1 MKNKLRK
8 WFEKY
13 RTFQVFN
20 IVVYWSGY
28 LQIYTN
34 MRGIEK
40 HRWWTIIPSVTV
52 GYKNDIRELN
62 ISLSFLCYL
71 VLIKIQKQDGTFVS
85 VIAEIADTEESR
97 TYGFMN
103 RKKIPDGTGMLFV
116 FDYDQ
121 ILSFWMK
128 NTPSPLS
135 FAYIDRTGKIADI
148 YDMTTFSL
156 ASITS
161 SRSVRYALEVPQ
173 SWYEK
178 NGIKKGDVLKL
189 KK

>member
-1 MKNKLRK
+1 MKKFLLELFIVLNVVFVFFACDGRK
-8 WFEKY
+8 YNLPKENLY
-13 RTFQVFN
+13 
-20 IVVYWSGY
+20 
-28 LQIYTN
+28 
-34 MRGIEK
+34 IEK
-40 HRWWTIIPSVTV
+40 SSGEKVNIEVELAIKPEERNY
-52 GYKNDIRELN
+52 GY
-62 ISLSFLCYL
+62 
-71 VLIKIQKQDGTFVS
+71 
-85 VIAEIADTEESR
+85 
-97 TYGFMN
+97 MN
-103 RKKIPDGTGMLFV
+103 RKRIPEGTGMLFV
-116 FDYDQ
+116 FEKDQ

-135 FAYIDRTGKIADI
+135 IAYIDRTGKIVDI
-148 YDMTTFSL
+148 YDMTPFSL

>member
-1 MKNKLRK
+1 MKKFLLELIIVLNVVFVFFACDGRK
-8 WFEKY
+8 
-13 RTFQVFN
+13 FN
-20 IVVYWSGY
+20 LPKENLY
-28 LQIYTN
+28 
-34 MRGIEK
+34 IEK
-40 HRWWTIIPSVTV
+40 SSGEKINIEVELAIKPEERNY
-52 GYKNDIRELN
+52 GY
-62 ISLSFLCYL
+62 
-71 VLIKIQKQDGTFVS
+71 
-85 VIAEIADTEESR
+85 
-97 TYGFMN
+97 MN
-103 RKKIPDGTGMLFV
+103 RKRIPEGTGMLFV
-116 FDYDQ
+116 FEKDQ

-135 FAYIDRTGKIADI
+135 IAYIDRTGKIVDI
-148 YDMTTFSL
+148 YDMTPFSI